1 MEFSDIEQST
11 AIQLRTLNQWFQGEL
26 MKRFSLLCFMFFLTL
41 QPNRVAAAVSG
52 SAELTE
58 RQTASLAETFSPALV
73 FHPDE
78 QFFPSSPLFSL
89 KGNLSDTDPERIVEI
104 LGTPDERRKE
114 YLSLTLPEKTRLA
127 TVYYR
132 VRKLPRRSGEA
143 IVIEYWL
150 YYVWN
155 SYSSRP
161 GLFPFWF
168 DGSHPNDMEQINVV
182 LERDPEGGGNWTEVQ
197 GTHVRLETIY
207 ISAHEGGAPAN
218 RYDFAGGENYN
229 RKTHVLV
236 ELGSHAAATDIDRDG
251 LFTPGDDG
259 ESGYKILWG
268 VRDKGYTWARYN
280 PDYMEERNDEN
291 RMLFC
296 HPGGGI
302 EGDGGSE
309 RCPPDSYQYR
319 LVHVDELHRQFDQ
332 LGLSRKERKQVFET
346 DVALLKRLFGK
357 SNGESE
363 RLVLPPSSTATRK
376 TVAVEGFSAT
386 ETGIQIGLTTLIWD
400 PGLFFGGRYSFLHG
414 SKIIPDVMLNAEAVL
429 TSRGSTYLSTSIL
442 ASYPIDAIT
451 KVFGGVGLVT
461 DSITFE
467 NRQMDWI
474 GGLEFRIGGVRIS
487 LAGRTMGPIT
497 ESAIDLRLYYF
508 F

>member
-1 MEFSDIEQST
+1 MEFPDIKQTKE
-11 AIQLRTLNQWFQGEL
+11 IQIKILNQWFLGEL
-26 MKRFSLLCFMFFLTL
+26 MKRFSLLCFMFFWAL
-41 QPNRVAAAVSG
+41 QPNRLAVAASG
-52 SAELTE
+52 STELTE
-58 RQTASLAETFSPALV
+58 RQTASLAEVFSPVLV

-78 QFFPSSPLFSL
+78 QFFPSSPLFSI
-89 KGNLSDTDPERIVEI
+89 KGNVSDQDPEKIVEI

-114 YLSLTLPEKTRLA
+114 YISLTLPEKARLSTA
-127 TVYYR
+127 YYR
-132 VRKLPRRSGEA
+132 VRDLPRKSGEA
-143 IVIEYWL
+143 IVIEYWF

-182 LERDPEGGGNWTEVQ
+182 LELDPEGGGNWTEVQ
-197 GTHVRLETIY
+197 GAHVRLETIY
-207 ISAHEGGAPAN
+207 VSAHEGGAPAN
-218 RYDFAGGENYN
+218 RYDFTGGGSHN
-229 RKTHVLV
+229 RHTHVLV
-236 ELGSHAAATDIDRDG
+236 ELGSHAGGTDADRDG
-251 LFTPGDDG
+251 MFTPGVDG
-259 ESGYKILWG
+259 ESGYKMLWG

-280 PDYMEERNDEN
+280 PDYMEKRNDEN
-291 RMLFC
+291 RLLFC

-302 EGDGGSE
+302 EGDDGSE
-309 RCPPDSYQYR
+309 RCPPDAFPYR
-319 LVHVDELHRQFDQ
+319 LVPVDELHRQFEQ

-346 DVALLKRLFGK
+346 DVALLKRFLGK

-363 RLVLPPSSTATRK
+363 RLVLPPASTDARK
-376 TVAVEGFSAT
+376 TVADGGFSAT

-400 PGLFFGGRYSFLHG
+400 PGLFFGGRYAFLHG
-414 SKIIPDVMLNAEAVL
+414 SKIIPDVLVNAEAVL
-429 TSRGSTYLSTSIL
+429 TSRGSTYLSTSVL

-461 DSITFE
+461 DSISFE

-474 GGLEFRIGGVRIS
+474 GGLEFRLGGARIS
-487 LAGRTMGPIT
+487 LAGRTMGPLT
-497 ESAIDLRLYYF
+497 ESAIDLRLFYF